1 MPDSQ
6 KFPVIGLVGGI
17 GSGKSLVGSLLR
29 DAGCL
34 VANSDEL
41 VRRQLDLPEVRA
53 QLEAWWGRGIL
64 DDRGG
69 VDRRAVSAIV
79 FRDPAER
86 ARLEAFLH
94 PRIEAARRALFA
106 SAPAST
112 RALVIDAPL
121 LLEAG
126 LAPECTAIWFVD
138 TPEQVRRGRVLS
150 QRGWSA
156 EELDRREAAQWS
168 LDRKR
173 AASHHVLRNDGD
185 PASLREQ
192 VLQALGQLPATA

>member
-64 DDRGG
+64 DDRGV

-94 PRIEAARRALFA
+94 PRVEAARQALFA
-106 SAPAST
+106 SAPAAT